1 MNRALSRNRTRRAT
15 ARERIDQTAYELFSR
30 RGIRAVGIDEV
41 IARSGVAKATLY
53 RHYPTKSRLALAFLR
68 RREKLWTQSWLQA
81 SVERRGGT
89 PAARLL
95 AVFDVF
101 DRWFRRA
108 RFEGCAFVNVLLE
121 SSHRERTLRS
131 AAIAHLTTIRLFVEQ
146 LAKEAGARD
155 PENLGWQWHILMK
168 GSIIAAGEGDRKAAR
183 RAREIGRLL
192 LASEGLGVGPAAAS
206 RNRRKAR
213 R

>member
-1 MNRALSRNRTRRAT
+1 MNRALPRNRARRGT
-15 ARERIDQTAYELFSR
+15 ARERIDRTAYALFSR

-41 IARSGVAKATLY
+41 IERSGVAKATLY
-53 RHYPTKSRLALAFLR
+53 RHYPTKNRLALAFLR

-101 DRWFRRA
+101 DPWFRRA
-108 RFEGCAFVNVLLE
+108 RFEGCAFLNVLLE
-121 SSHRERTLRS
+121 SNPGERAMRS
-131 AAIAHLTTIRLFVEQ
+131 AALSHLATIRRFLER

-155 PENLGWQWHILMK
+155 PENLAWQWHIIMK
-168 GSIIAAGEGDRKAAR
+168 GSIVAAGEGDRNAAR
-183 RAREIGRLL
+183 RARDIGRLL
-192 LASEGLGVGPAAAS
+192 LAHEGLGVRPTTAS
-206 RNRRKAR
+206 RDRRKAR
-213 R
+213 S